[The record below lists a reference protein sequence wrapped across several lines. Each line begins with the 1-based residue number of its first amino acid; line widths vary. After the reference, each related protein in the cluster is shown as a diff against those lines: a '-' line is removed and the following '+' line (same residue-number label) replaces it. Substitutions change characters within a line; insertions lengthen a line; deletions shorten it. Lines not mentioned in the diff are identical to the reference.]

1 MSDKK
6 DLPNDLKESASK
18 IWLAGLGALAAAEE
32 EGSKLFKN
40 LVAKG
45 EQWESKGRQAFG
57 DVRSDVREAVGD
69 AKDKASSTWGNLEG
83 KLDDAVS
90 AALQRFG
97 VPSRDE
103 IATLTRRV
111 EELTSLVE
119 GLKQPKKPAARPAPG
134 VADVGKADA

>member
-6 DLPNDLKESASK
+6 DVQNELKDSANK

-45 EQWESKGRQAFG
+45 EEWENKGRQAF
-57 DVRSDVREAVGD
+57 SSVREDVKDAVGD
-69 AKDKASSTWGNLEG
+69 AKDRASSTWGNLEG
-83 KLDDAVS
+83 RLDEAVS
-90 AALQRFG
+90 NALQRFG

-111 EELTSLVE
+111 EELTALVE
-119 GLKQPKKPAARPAPG
+119 QLKQPKKTKVETVKTAG
-134 VADVGKADA
+134 